1 MKKVT
6 EVSKLTGISIK
17 TLHHYDKIGLLK
29 PTKVTGSGYRLYDEN
44 AIKRL
49 YNILL
54 FKELR
59 FQLKDIKKILDNPDF
74 DPTEALSRQ
83 IDLLEIQQ
91 KHLGELIDFAR
102 EIQEKGVS
110 NMNVEFK
117 IRNELKK
124 YNDEAFEKW
133 NETAAY
139 KEFKEK
145 NHDKSDME
153 TINTAKEMMNIF
165 AEIGLIKD
173 LLPENEAVQREI
185 LRLQNF
191 ITENYYTCTD
201 EILKGLGQMYTADER
216 LKQNIDSA
224 GGPGTADFVQKA
236 INIHCENNKRA

>member
-29 PTKVTGSGYRLYDEN
+29 PTQVTGAGYRLYDEN

-59 FQLKDIKKILDNPDF
+59 FQLKDIKKILDNPKF

-83 IDLLEIQQ
+83 IELLEIQK

-110 NMNVEFK
+110 DMNLELK
-117 IRNELKK
+117 IRNELKNYK
-124 YNDEAFEKW
+124 DEAFEKW

-139 KEFKEK
+139 QEFKEK
-145 NHDKSDME
+145 NKDKNDNDMVK
-153 TINTAKEMMNIF
+153 TAKEMMNIF
-165 AEIGLIKD
+165 AEIGSIKD
-173 LLPENEAVQREI
+173 LLPEDESVQREI

-191 ITENYYTCTD
+191 ITENYYTCTN

-216 LKQNIDSA
+216 FKKNIDNA

-236 INIHCENNKRA
+236 INIYYENNKQA

>member
-29 PTKVTGSGYRLYDEN
+29 PTQVTGAGYRLYDEN

-54 FKELR
+54 FKELC
-59 FQLKDIKKILDNPDF
+59 FQLKDIKKILDNPKF

-83 IDLLEIQQ
+83 IELLEIQK

-110 NMNVEFK
+110 DMNLELK
-117 IRNELKK
+117 IRNELKNYK
-124 YNDEAFEKW
+124 DEAFEKW

-139 KEFKEK
+139 QEFNEK
-145 NHDKSDME
+145 NKDKNDNDMVK
-153 TINTAKEMMNIF
+153 TAKEMMNIF
-165 AEIGLIKD
+165 AEIGSIKD
-173 LLPENEAVQREI
+173 LLPEDESVQREI

-201 EILKGLGQMYTADER
+201 EILKDLGQMYTADER
-216 LKQNIDSA
+216 FKKNIDNA
-224 GGPGTADFVQKA
+224 GGSGTADFVQKA
-236 INIHCENNKRA
+236 INIYYENNKQA

>member
-29 PTKVTGSGYRLYDEN
+29 PTQVTGAGYRLYDEN

-59 FQLKDIKKILDNPDF
+59 FQLKDIKKILDNPKF
-74 DPTEALSRQ
+74 DPSEALSRQ
-83 IDLLEIQQ
+83 IELLEIQK
-91 KHLGELIDFAR
+91 KHLGELINFAR

-110 NMNVEFK
+110 DMNLELK
-117 IRNELKK
+117 IRNELKNYK
-124 YNDEAFEKW
+124 DEAFEKW

-139 KEFKEK
+139 QEFKEK
-145 NHDKSDME
+145 NHGKSDME

-165 AEIGLIKD
+165 AEIGSIKD
-173 LLPENEAVQREI
+173 LLPEDESVQREI

-191 ITENYYTCTD
+191 ITENYYTCTN
-201 EILKGLGQMYTADER
+201 EILKGLGQIYTADER
-216 LKQNIDSA
+216 FKKNIDNA

-236 INIHCENNKRA
+236 INIYYENNKQA

>member
-29 PTKVTGSGYRLYDEN
+29 PTQVTGAGYRLYDEN

-59 FQLKDIKKILDNPDF
+59 FQLKDIKKILDNPKF

-83 IDLLEIQQ
+83 IELLEIQK

-110 NMNVEFK
+110 DMNLELK
-117 IRNELKK
+117 IRNELKNYK
-124 YNDEAFEKW
+124 DEAFEKW
-133 NETAAY
+133 T
-139 KEFKEK
+139 KQRHTK
-145 NHDKSDME
+145 NSKKKTKTKTTM
-153 TINTAKEMMNIF
+153 TW
-165 AEIGLIKD
+165 
-173 LLPENEAVQREI
+173 
-185 LRLQNF
+185 
-191 ITENYYTCTD
+191 
-201 EILKGLGQMYTADER
+201 
-216 LKQNIDSA
+216 
-224 GGPGTADFVQKA
+224 
-236 INIHCENNKRA
+236 